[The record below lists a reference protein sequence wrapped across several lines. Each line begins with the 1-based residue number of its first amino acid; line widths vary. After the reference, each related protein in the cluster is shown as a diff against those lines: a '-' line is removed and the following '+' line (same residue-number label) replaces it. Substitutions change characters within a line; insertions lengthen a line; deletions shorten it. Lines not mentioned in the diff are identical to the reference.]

1 MNKATTITPTKT
13 DADYEA
19 EVDFY
24 LAEGQRLQKSMAE
37 DRVEIQS
44 LQEETRALLNNLM
57 ATLQA
62 A

>member
-1 MNKATTITPTKT
+1 MNKATVITTAKT
-13 DADYEA
+13 DSDYEA

-24 LAEGQRLQKSMAE
+24 LAESKRLQQAMAE

-44 LQEETRALLNNLM
+44 LQEETRSLLANLM
-57 ATLQA
+57 ATLKA